1 MFWGLWWRGWAGSWR
16 INVID
21 YGRDRALILAPC
33 ICALLSYLQI
43 FLILSIL
50 SAFMVP
56 NKKKIGSNLLYNSII
71 CCVRVGHLLVKYPNI
86 PEAI

>member
-1 MFWGLWWRGWAGSWR
+1 MFWGLWWRGWAGGWR

-56 NKKKIGSNLLYNSII
+56 NKNFFSVATYCTIRSFDAY
-71 CCVRVGHLLVKYPNI
+71 
-86 PEAI
+86 E